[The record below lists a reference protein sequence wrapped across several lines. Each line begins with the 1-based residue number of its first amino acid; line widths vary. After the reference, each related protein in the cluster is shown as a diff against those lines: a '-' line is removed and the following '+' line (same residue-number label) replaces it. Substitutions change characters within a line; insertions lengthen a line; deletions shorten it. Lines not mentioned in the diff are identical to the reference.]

1 MSLGH
6 SAMGNKA
13 VTHTGS
19 EQTLDNGGS
28 SISHV
33 SLDGGT
39 QDALFNAIA
48 NFTYDWETWMGL
60 DGRPHWINP
69 AVERIT
75 GYTCDECMAMP
86 DYPLPI
92 VHPDDRH
99 LIAKCLAKAGSG
111 ESGNDVEFRISSK
124 SGEEIWGAVSWQTI
138 YNDKRECIG
147 YRTSVRDTTERK
159 QAEHALRVA
168 QQEAEQANAAKSQFL
183 AAASHDLRQP
193 IQAANM
199 FVSAL
204 AGSKSPEQQ
213 QHIISAIR
221 DSLNATEKLLGA
233 LLDVSRLDAGVMEPE
248 ISDFPVAD
256 ILEHLEVEFEALA
269 LEKNLE
275 MRALPSS
282 LFVRSDPMLLLRIL
296 RNFVSNALRY
306 TTDGRILI
314 GIRRQ
319 KKHLQIE
326 VWDTGIGI
334 SASNLDVI
342 FDDFRQLN
350 NPERDR
356 DRGLGLGLAIAKRKA
371 KLLDHPIKVRSIPGK
386 GSVFSIT
393 VPLATRPPSAVNVA
407 EGLSED
413 LNLSGVKILCID
425 DDKVQLKSLKVVMD
439 QWGASS
445 IIALSANEAITKI
458 HQSDFVPDI
467 IVADYRLRD
476 NCTGASAIRNV
487 ADVVQK
493 DIPAIILTGDT
504 EPSRIA
510 EATASG
516 YVLVHKP
523 VSADTLKRKL
533 HEILEKANRCNE

>member
-1 MSLGH
+1 
-6 SAMGNKA
+6 MGTKTETN
-13 VTHTGS
+13 TGS

-28 SISHV
+28 SIRHV
-33 SLDGGT
+33 SSGGGT

-60 DGRPHWINP
+60 DGHPHWINP

-92 VHPDDRH
+92 IHPDDRH
-99 LIAKCLAKAGSG
+99 LIAECLAKAGNG
-111 ESGNDVEFRISSK
+111 ESGNDVEFRISNK

-138 YNDKRECIG
+138 YDDKGECIG

-159 QAEHALRVA
+159 QAEHALREA

-221 DSLNATEKLLGA
+221 DSLDATEKLLGA

-248 ISDFPVAD
+248 ISDFPIAD

-269 LEKNLE
+269 LEKKLE
-275 MRALPSS
+275 LRALPSS

-306 TTDGRILI
+306 TIEGRILI

-319 KKHLQIE
+319 KAHLRIE

-334 SASNLDVI
+334 STSNLDVI

-371 KLLDHPIKVRSIPGK
+371 KLLDHPIEVRSVPGK

-393 VPLATRPPSAVNVA
+393 APLATHPPSAVSVA
-407 EGLSED
+407 ESPRNTFD
-413 LNLSGVKILCID
+413 LSGKKILCID
-425 DDKVQLKSLKVVMD
+425 DDKVQLKALKVVMD
-439 QWGASS
+439 QWDTSS
-445 IIALSANEAITKI
+445 ITALSADEAITKI
-458 HQSDFVPDI
+458 RQKNFVPDI
-467 IVADYRLRD
+467 IVADYRLRN
-476 NCTGASAIRNV
+476 NCTGASAIRDV
-487 ADVVQK
+487 ADEVQK

-504 EPSRIA
+504 EPGRIA

-523 VSADTLKRKL
+523 VSADTLKRKF
-533 HEILEKANRCNE
+533 HETLEKASRCTE